1 MTYSPNG
8 QGRYDQTKEINFQIK
23 IGNNVIPDYPI
34 VSQSEFYSQLKKAL
48 GIHTSSWHALDIYPS
63 GISSYNTNRFIIG
76 IDTERCVGASFTGI
90 ETKSGGLTHIIMKCA
105 NPFNGIL
112 AKNMHIVLCCEK
124 VIKVRA
130 TGVEVYE

>member
-1 MTYSPNG
+1 
-8 QGRYDQTKEINFQIK
+8 
-23 IGNNVIPDYPI
+23 
-34 VSQSEFYSQLKKAL
+34 LKKAL

-76 IDTERCVGASFTGI
+76 IDTERCVGACFTGL
-90 ETKSGGLTHIIMKCA
+90 ETKTGALTHIIMKCA